1 MATILAELKEARDL
15 SIDLLNW
22 VASFDIPDMEHDY
35 EFIALKHETEY
46 PFAEGRIVSTKGLDI
61 AAKNFEDHIE
71 EEHVEYSNALH
82 AKLKERDNYFVGPL
96 ARYNLNQQKLPPLV
110 KQHIQAIGFPDY
122 CKNPFQSIIVRAIE
136 VLFAFDEAIRIIEN
150 EYPIDVPI
158 ISLTPKKASGF
169 AATEAP
175 RGLLYQ
181 RYDIEEDGTIS
192 LANIIPPTSQNQKTI
207 EQDLAQFVRKNLH
220 LDETALTHSLE
231 QVIRNYDPCISC
243 STHFLKVHIDN
254 V

>member
-1 MATILAELKEARDL
+1 MESALDVAVPKGIERLRRLLYCGEWIESHVLHIVMLHAPDFLGYPDAMTMAKDYPERVKQGLRIKKIGNKIVNLLGGREIHPINVKVGGFYKLLDKAKMATILAELKEARDL

-122 CKNPFQSIIVRAIE
+122 CKNPFQSIIV
-136 VLFAFDEAIRIIEN
+136 
-150 EYPIDVPI
+150 
-158 ISLTPKKASGF
+158 
-169 AATEAP
+169 
-175 RGLLYQ
+175 
-181 RYDIEEDGTIS
+181 
-192 LANIIPPTSQNQKTI
+192 TS
-207 EQDLAQFVRKNLH
+207 H
-220 LDETALTHSLE
+220 
-231 QVIRNYDPCISC
+231 
-243 STHFLKVHIDN
+243 
-254 V
+254 